1 MEADTMTVVKNLLE
15 LDMAAVEAYRLAI
28 GASVM
33 EDLKTQLRAFQS
45 DHERHIRELS
55 GWMRAQ
61 GEEPPTGLGER
72 GETIRR
78 YTELSSQEDRS
89 AILAARG
96 NEELTN
102 SAYSSA
108 LRAELPEDLRKIVE
122 AGFEDE
128 RRHISWI
135 REAINLRAW
144 DREPPELREALG
156 EAKAA

>member
-1 MEADTMTVVKNLLE
+1 MKADMMTVVKNLLE
-15 LDMAAVEAYRLAI
+15 LDMAAVEAYRLAAEVSGTGEI
-28 GASVM
+28 
-33 EDLKTQLRAFQS
+33 KTQLRSFQF
-45 DHERHIRELS
+45 DHERHVRELS
-55 GWMRAQ
+55 EWMQSQ
-61 GEEPPTGLGER
+61 GEQAPTELGEP
-72 GETIRR
+72 GEIIRR

-89 AILAARG
+89 AVLTMRG

-108 LRAELPEDLRKIVE
+108 LRAELPEDLRQIVE

-135 REAINLRAW
+135 REAITLRDW
-144 DREPPELREALG
+144 DREPPELREPLE